1 MISKNLESEMTEK
14 KNVNIY
20 PVGAKPHQENISS
33 NLKGKYIYFC
43 IPNEIH
49 RKSNK
54 KYKTK

>member
-1 MISKNLESEMTEK
+1 MTEK

-43 IPNEIH
+43 IPSEIH
-49 RKSNK
+49 WKSNK